1 MAKKKD
7 IASLVSAIA
16 GREPQPLQREDEN
29 GNLPTETA
37 EALHVS
43 DELVE
48 KLNKVRRAKVGRPRK
63 YDEAERRER
72 ENRATFIVSRELV
85 RKVKYISLMDSR
97 LLKDVLAEALSEY
110 IAKWETANG
119 IINLPKQ

>member
-7 IASLVSAIA
+7 IAKLVQQIA
-16 GREPQPLQREDEN
+16 GREPQPLLREDEN
-29 GNLPTETA
+29 GNIPTETV

-48 KLNKVRRAKVGRPRK
+48 KLNKVRKAKVGRPRK

-72 ENRATFIVSRELV
+72 EFRATFVVSRELV

-97 LLKDVLAEALSEY
+97 LLKDVIAEALSKY
-110 IAKWETANG
+110 IAEWETSNG
-119 IINLPKQ
+119 IINLPK

>member
-1 MAKKKD
+1 MARKKD
-7 IASLVSAIA
+7 IASLVSALA
-16 GREPQPLQREDEN
+16 GNEPAILPSEDEQ
-29 GNLPTETA
+29 GNLPTATA
-37 EALHVS
+37 EALHIDS
-43 DELVE
+43 DLED
-48 KLNKVRRAKVGRPRK
+48 KLNKVRRAKVGRPKK

-97 LLKDVLAEALSEY
+97 LVKDVIADALSEY

-119 IINLPKQ
+119 IINLY

>member
-7 IASLVSAIA
+7 IAKLVRAIA
-16 GREPQPLQREDEN
+16 GSEPQPLPREDEN
-29 GNLPTETA
+29 GNIPTETV

-48 KLNKVRRAKVGRPRK
+48 KLNKVRKAKVGRPRK

-72 ENRATFIVSRELV
+72 EFRATFVVSRELV

-97 LLKDVLAEALSEY
+97 LLKDVIAEALSKY
-110 IAKWETANG
+110 IAEWETSNG
-119 IINLPKQ
+119 IINLPK